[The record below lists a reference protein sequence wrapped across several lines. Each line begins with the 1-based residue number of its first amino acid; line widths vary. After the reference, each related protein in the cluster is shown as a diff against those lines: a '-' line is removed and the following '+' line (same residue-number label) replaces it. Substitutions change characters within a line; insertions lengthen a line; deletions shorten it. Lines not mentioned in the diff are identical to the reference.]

1 MTREEKLEYLA
12 LLEEKARRLEVY
24 RYKDMGDI
32 LYPFQQEL
40 IRATKTHTQV
50 MLMAANQIGK
60 TFSGTYIDSIHALG
74 QYPDWWDGYAFDKA
88 PLLWLLG
95 YSGVKCRDL
104 LQAPILGRR
113 IENNWVGG
121 LIPPEYILDHE
132 SMIGTP
138 NAVQSVYIRH
148 GGGGDVQYQ
157 TSKIQFWSY
166 SQGQHALMGDKVDW
180 FHIDE
185 EPKDQDIFPQ
195 VLIRTTNGD
204 NGKGGRGILTFTPE
218 NGRTDLVIQFMDTP
232 SEGQY
237 LIRAGWDDA
246 PHISEEVK
254 KTMLASIPPHQKE
267 MRTKGIPMLGHG
279 RIYDLSEEYI
289 TCEPF
294 EIPDHFMIID
304 GMDFGWDHPQAQV
317 QLAIDLDNG
326 IVYVTHAW
334 KQRLVSPD
342 EAWGATK
349 LWAKDVPTAWPLDGL
364 QTEKGSGKQQK
375 SYYSKAGF
383 NMLPEHSTWPD
394 GGNGVEA
401 GLFEIL
407 DLMRK
412 GKWKVFRGLRA
423 FFDEFL
429 QYHRNEKGDIVK
441 TGDDV
446 LDAVRYAYMMRRFAK
461 RKGFIGKE
469 KPKAPPP
476 PRAMRTTLS

>member
-12 LLEEKARRLEVY
+12 LLEEKAKRLERD
-24 RYKDMGDI
+24 RYKTLGDK
-32 LYPFQQEL
+32 LYPFQREL
-40 IRATKTHTQV
+40 VWATKDYSQV

-60 TFSGTYIDSIHALG
+60 TFSGTYVDTIHALG
-74 QYPDWWDGYAFDKA
+74 HYPDWWDGHTFDKA

-104 LQAPILGRR
+104 LQTPIFGKR
-113 IENNWVGG
+113 IENKWVGG

-138 NAVQSVYIRH
+138 NAMQSVYVRH

-157 TSKIQFWSY
+157 TSKVQFWSY

-185 EPKDQDIFPQ
+185 EPKDQEIFPQ

-204 NGKGGRGILTFTPE
+204 QGKGGRGILTFTPE
-218 NGRTDLVIQFMDTP
+218 NGRTGLVIQFMDTP
-232 SEGQY
+232 GEGQY
-237 LIRAGWDDA
+237 LIQAGWDDA
-246 PHISEEVK
+246 PHISGEVK
-254 KTMLASIPPHQKE
+254 RKMLDAIPPHQKE
-267 MRTKGIPMLGHG
+267 MRTKGVPMLGHG

-289 TCEPF
+289 TCDSF
-294 EIPDHFMIID
+294 EIPDHWMVID

-317 QLAIDLDNG
+317 QLAIDMDTET
-326 IVYVTHAW
+326 VYVTHAW
-334 KQRLVSPD
+334 KQRHVSPD

-349 LWAKDVPTAWPLDGL
+349 IWSGDVPTAWPADGH
-364 QTEKGSGKQQK
+364 QTEKGSTKQQK
-375 SYYSKAGF
+375 SYYEKAGF
-383 NMLPEHSTWPD
+383 NMLANHATWPD

-412 GKWKVFRGLRA
+412 GKFKVFRGLRA

-429 QYHRNEKGDIVK
+429 QYHRDDKGRIVK

-446 LDAVRYAYMMRRFAK
+446 LDAVRYAYMMRRFAV
-461 RKGFIGKE
+461 RKGDVG
-469 KPKAPPP
+469 KPKTVKVNVIPTAH
-476 PRAMRTTLS
+476 RW